1 MHSSGKINKGM
12 GKFKNLYS
20 GGDDDDDDDDD
31 ALPVVVAV
39 RGKDQAFAVY
49 VHMYPIYIYP
59 IGSMVLLY

>member
-1 MHSSGKINKGM
+1 MVRSTKVLGN
-12 GKFKNLYS
+12 FKNLHS
-20 GGDDDDDDDDD
+20 GDDDDHDDDDDDD

-49 VHMYPIYIYP
+49 MHMYPIYIYP